1 MSATEIKITPR
12 GPASFKP
19 SELWRN
25 RELLYFLT
33 WRDIKVKYKQ
43 TYLGVL
49 WVILQPLLMMAVFYI
64 IFFRALNISV
74 GMSYPVYTCGGLI
87 LWGLFSSGIQ
97 NSSESMLGS
106 AQMIR
111 KIYFPRILIP
121 AASVLA
127 SVVDFFIAF
136 LFFIVLL
143 FIFRQPVSWH
153 ILYCF
158 PVAIVLTMVSSF
170 GLGALLSALNV
181 KYRDFRYL
189 LPFAMQ
195 FLFFSSQ
202 IVYSLHSLQKE
213 WVRLLLFCN
222 PLNGALELFA
232 YPFRNEGL
240 NITGVLVSSGVAA
253 LVLMAGLSYF
263 KRTELY
269 FADLI

>member
-1 MSATEIKITPR
+1 MSTAEIKITPR
-12 GPASFKP
+12 GPASFKL
-19 SELWRN
+19 SELWKN

-49 WVILQPLLMMAVFYI
+49 WVILQPLLLMTVFYI

-74 GMSYPVYTCGGLI
+74 GMSYPVYACGGLI

-106 AQMIR
+106 AQMVR

-121 AASVLA
+121 LA
-127 SVVDFFIAF
+127 SLLASIVDFLIAF
-136 LFFIVLL
+136 LFFVVLL

-158 PVAIVLTMVSSF
+158 PVAIALTAASSF
-170 GLGALLSALNV
+170 GLGALLSAMNV

-195 FLFFSSQ
+195 FIFFSSQ
-202 IVYSLHSLQKE
+202 IVYSLHTLQKE
-213 WVRLLLFCN
+213 WVKLVLFCN
-222 PLNGALELFA
+222 PLNGALELFF
-232 YPFRNEGL
+232 YPFRDEDL
-240 NITGVLVSSGVAA
+240 NIAGVLISSSVA
-253 LVLMAGLSYF
+253 VLLLIAGLSYF